1 MNQKGF
7 ANIIVIIGVVIL
19 VGVAGYFI
27 VNQQKLSS
35 TPTPSSTPS
44 PTSALTPI
52 PTPSPS
58 RKPTPQSTS
67 FNLIFR
73 YGVGAKNELNT
84 FDQTYTK
91 DMVLDPSVTIKF
103 KLTDNELS
111 GIYQKIN
118 DLKLFDKNEE
128 RTDGNMLP
136 CSSYYL
142 KVQIDSIQKELSW
155 NCRGKIS
162 DKLQQFTNYIIPI
175 IESKQEYKE
184 LPTPKGGYL

>member
-1 MNQKGF
+1 MIRMNQKGF
-7 ANIIVIIGVVIL
+7 ANIIVIVGVVIL

-27 VNQQKLSS
+27 ISQQR
-35 TPTPSSTPS
+35 PSSPPAPS
-44 PTSALTPI
+44 

-58 RKPTPQSTS
+58 PKPTPQSTS

-91 DMVLDPSVTIKF
+91 DMVRDMDPSVTIKF
-103 KLTDNELS
+103 KLTDNELA

-128 RTDGNMLP
+128 PTDGNMGFVEP

-142 KVQIDSIQKELSW
+142 KVQIDSAQKELSW
-155 NCRGKIS
+155 DDCRGKISVS

-175 IESKQEYKE
+175 IESKQEYKK
-184 LPTPKGGYL
+184 LPIPKAGYL